1 MSGDRSRFPIFP
13 TLAGTGAALALLL
26 SGGGVAIAGVSPNT
40 STNTHIAQWNL
51 CNDYGLR
58 ATRGFETNNFFV
70 FICSASDGLY
80 YFSRDKNDYGGMSS
94 NGLDWLPAVS
104 GRNEIYSANNGAYSY
119 VLSPYDGTFTI
130 YEGNRVIQQD
140 SIVDSW

>member
-13 TLAGTGAALALLL
+13 TLAGTGAALALLFT
-26 SGGGVAIAGVSPNT
+26 SGGVAVARLSPNA
-40 STNTHIAQWNL
+40 STDTHIAQWNL

-70 FICSASDGLY
+70 FICSAPDGLY
-80 YFSRDKNDYGGMSS
+80 YFSRDKNDYGGMSDR
-94 NGLDWLPAVS
+94 GLDWLPAVS
-104 GRNEIYSANNGAYSY
+104 GRGTYSANSGAYSY
-119 VLSPYDGTFTI
+119 VLSLYDGTFTI

-140 SIVDSW
+140 SILDSW

>member
-13 TLAGTGAALALLL
+13 TLAGTGTALALLF
-26 SGGGVAIAGVSPNT
+26 SSGVAIAGVSPNV
-40 STNTHIAQWNL
+40 STETRLAQWNL
-51 CNDYGLR
+51 CSDYGLR

-80 YFSRDKNDYGGMSS
+80 YFSRDKNDYGGMSD
-94 NGLDWLPAVS
+94 NGLDWVPAVS
-104 GRNEIYSANNGAYSY
+104 GRGTYSANSGAYAYVIDSY
-119 VLSPYDGTFTI
+119 NGTFTI